1 MKLWKD
7 MTPEEKGALLLAYH
21 EGKVI
26 EWCYGFCEPSTFR
39 VDGSSAKGG
48 MEPCWD
54 PKCYYRV
61 KPEPKEPREFWLVNS
76 EAFTSEWAAKQ
87 ARDVR
92 GGRIVHVREVLE

>member
-1 MKLWKD
+1 MRLWKD

-26 EWCYGFCEPSTFR
+26 EFSFPEDGLGWWSTSKD
-39 VDGSSAKGG
+39 DGGG
-48 MEPCWD
+48 VLSWHSNGC
-54 PKCYYRV
+54 YRV
-61 KPEPKEPREFWLVNS
+61 KPQPKQPREFWLVNL

-92 GGRIVHVREVLE
+92 GGRVIHVREVLE